1 MEAINAVKKVWNM
14 PEVVGRLI
22 SLLDPASVL
31 HLVQSE
37 VLSKETL
44 QESLTSK
51 AWIKIIGRISYDDHG
66 YPGHKGSMKGEDVK
80 DLVEI
85 VKKMEPKKTR
95 TFLLPLLDLVCEHYA
110 DSDFNVINISCPCS
124 HSLTTSRLMVFCFL
138 RMLRAPLGQQS
149 KASSRSAHTHSRSLC
164 SRLSTPG

>member
-1 MEAINAVKKVWNM
+1 MEAIHAVKMVWNM

-66 YPGHKGSMKGEDVK
+66 YPGHKGSMRSEDVK

-110 DSDFNVINISCPCS
+110 DYDFNVVNISCPCS
-124 HSLTTSRLMVFCFL
+124 PQPHNVEVEGFL
-138 RMLRAPLGQQS
+138 LLEDVESELGQQS